1 LPYVPNTDRDRDE
14 MLATIGASSL
24 EELFPGVPS
33 ELRFEGPL
41 DVPGPLSELEV
52 DRHLRSLADRNATA
66 RDGLSF
72 LGAGV
77 YEHAVPSVVR
87 HVTSMPQFS
96 TAYTPYQ
103 AEASQ
108 GTLQSIYEF
117 QTLIARLTGM
127 EVANASLYDGASA
140 VAEAALMAIGAT
152 RRRKVVVSSTVSP
165 QVRAVLSTY
174 LAAGD
179 VEIAEAPPEAGVTAV
194 DGLDLLCEGA
204 AAVVV
209 QHPNFFGLLEPVAE
223 VARAAGASG
232 ALSVASVDPISLA
245 LLRPPGDYG
254 FDLAVGEGQS
264 LGSPPGF
271 GGPLLGFM
279 ATKRRHLRRLP
290 GRVIGATADHEGR
303 RGYVMTLQTRE
314 QHIRR
319 EKATSNICTNQAL
332 VALGATVYLSLLGGR
347 GLRELAVQVTSKA
360 HYAAAA
366 LARVAGLKLKFGRPF
381 FREFVVELPIPATI
395 VKEGLSAAGIRPGV
409 SCGCYYE
416 GMENCLL
423 VSVTESHSKDD
434 VDTLASAVEAFL
446 AERRAP

>member
-1 LPYVPNTDRDRDE
+1 LPYVPNTDRDREE
-14 MLATIGASSL
+14 MLASIGVASVDD
-24 EELFPGVPS
+24 LFPGVPS
-33 ELRFEGPL
+33 DLRFEGAL

-52 DRHLRSLADRNATA
+52 DRHVRSLAERNRSGRGT
-66 RDGLSF
+66 LSF

-77 YEHAVPSVVR
+77 YAHAIPSVVR
-87 HVTSMPQFS
+87 HVTAMPQFA

-117 QTLIARLTGM
+117 QTLIARLTGLD
-127 EVANASLYDGASA
+127 VANASLYDGASA

-152 RRRKVVVSSTVSP
+152 RRRRVVVSSAVNP

-174 LAAGD
+174 LSALD
-179 VEIAEAPPEAGVTAV
+179 VEVAEAPLADGSTDLAGVA
-194 DGLDLLCEGA
+194 GLCEGA

-209 QHPNFFGLLEPVAE
+209 QHPNFFGLLEPVSEIADA
-223 VARAAGASG
+223 ARAAGA
-232 ALSVASVDPISLA
+232 LSIASVDPISLA
-245 LLRPPGDYG
+245 ILRSPGDHG
-254 FDLAVGEGQS
+254 VDVAVGEGQS

-279 ATKRRHLRRLP
+279 ATTRKHLRRLP
-290 GRVIGATADHEGR
+290 GRIIGATVDGEGR

-332 VALGATVYLSLLGGR
+332 LALGATVYLSLLGCH
-347 GLRELAVQVTSKA
+347 GLRELAVQITSKA
-360 HYAAAA
+360 HYAANA
-366 LARVAGLKLKFGRPF
+366 LGRVPGVRLRFATPF
-381 FREFVVELPIPATI
+381 FREFVIELPAPAAA
-395 VKEGLSAAGIRPGV
+395 VKEALSGAGIRPGV

-416 GMENCLL
+416 DMQNCLL
-423 VSVTESHSKDD
+423 VSVTECHTKDD
-434 VDTLASAVEAFL
+434 IDALASALEAVV
-446 AERRAP
+446 AERGWA